1 MGKEER
7 ALRYGIHT
15 AHSHAGNPLRRPPDS
30 NGPKCVNELHIKTHG
45 AGTSGLEPLLM
56 LILCSECGHRLR
68 AGMGSVGA
76 FGMVEFFDDRAQSD
90 TQGKQVMHC
99 PGWVCGSITASA
111 SS

>member
-30 NGPKCVNELHIKTHG
+30 NGPNCVNALHIKTHG

-76 FGMVEFFDDRAQSD
+76 FGMVEFFDDRA
-90 TQGKQVMHC
+90 
-99 PGWVCGSITASA
+99 
-111 SS
+111 